1 MSFSDTTFNLL
12 IADTSTGS
20 LKFIDTIT
28 NEEYPAKPDDS
39 LLYEKNKGGDQYDL
53 SKHSNELSVAGFN
66 PVNPREVL
74 KDGCPSCKAKV
85 VAYLLVGKTKKR
97 FYSCTCGYIW
107 N

>member
-12 IADTSTGS
+12 TADTSTGK
-20 LKFIDTIT
+20 LRFLDTIT
-28 NEEYPAKPDDS
+28 KEEYPAKPEDS

-53 SKHSNELSVAGFN
+53 SKYSNELSVAGFN

-74 KDGCPSCKAKV
+74 KEGCSVCGTKV
-85 VAYLLVGKTKKR
+85 VSYLLVGKNKKR
-97 FYSCTCGYIW
+97 FYSCTCGHIW